1 MLRLEFQPDLM
12 DFCLHQNLIP
22 ADMWLMEDE
31 ARPHTTRIMW
41 SLLTETIRFGR
52 RTIGI
57 WQASRQGLVK

>member
-1 MLRLEFQPDLM
+1 M

-31 ARPHTTRIMW
+31 AKPHTTRIMR
-41 SLLTETIRFGR
+41 SLLTEPIRFGR